1 MLLSSHSNT
10 FINCK
15 VATFIRLPIVS
26 KRKCFDINSSVTVK
40 EHVVSDL
47 LTCEHGDYRTMF
59 HVSGDAIRFTNYH
72 VEKYRN
78 MNLIP
83 LFDYKIKVYNLLNI
97 NPQQY
102 IGSPSIFVKAPNG
115 DLYAVFEH
123 YSIKTD
129 NYNYIKYYLFT
140 INNLTKGKEIFRY
153 EGENP
158 GDWMRRDNQN
168 LFPTFSYT
176 KPLYNSFVIIMRID
190 THNKLEKNC
199 IYILDLLEDTVK
211 EVSYDL
217 KNYIKKHIDNF
228 VYSLKEN
235 YEIIVEADN
244 IFVNPSIV
252 LNHSLTPYTPISVYE
267 EIPDSDCKLI
277 KYKDKIPIYSQCE
290 STFLLKLESIISH
303 KTMQQQN
310 ESETKLSCSLVIQF
324 SAYIEN
330 NELNILLICKK
341 IQINVSTVDY
351 NMPID
356 EILLHERHPINHRYN
371 ISESRLYSIDAFFD
385 DYVLKNRDIYHW
397 DGDSYKLAYKIS
409 NANINT
415 LKRRGMRFITIK
427 NQSVLAI
434 IQPKLAKRNQNYVNL
449 EDNYIVDLSE
459 IKEMININKEQ
470 NKQVLIIDVNKYIKR
485 ISIKDLVTRIL
496 KKIRN
501 RRTKCKSKLYKSYI
515 SVETGILYIFIV
527 LRCILL
533 KGKKIQRETLH
544 TRFAIVKHNI
554 RGDPSLSKILFLSN
568 PYSLTYA
575 IHRILPNEILNK
587 INNKEDMN
595 IHFSYFLN
603 YLNNISENENEIF
616 YLHEGELMVR
626 HKITTDNIRNLVSI
640 MEFNDIK
647 YNRKFELRFKSE
659 SNSAINSRD
668 RITIKPSIN
677 RYDDIVVHSFDIK
690 IITKGTDKHF
700 NYKDAVIFSA
710 INLIYATQINS
721 YN

>member
-1 MLLSSHSNT
+1 MIFSTHGNFL
-10 FINCK
+10 INCK
-15 VATFIRLPIVS
+15 VATFIRLPVVS

-40 EHVVSDL
+40 EHIVSDL
-47 LTCEHGDYRTMF
+47 FTCEHGDYRTMF
-59 HVSGDAIRFTNYH
+59 HVSGDTIRFNNH
-72 VEKYRN
+72 QIEKYRG

-83 LFDYKIKVYNLLNI
+83 LFDHKSKAYNLLII

-102 IGSPSIFVKAPNG
+102 IGISSMFVKVPNG
-115 DLYAVFEH
+115 DLYAVFKH
-123 YSIKTD
+123 YSIKTH
-129 NYNYIKYYLFT
+129 NYKYIKYYLLA

-158 GDWMRRDNQN
+158 GQLMRRDDQN

-176 KPLYNSFVIIMRID
+176 KPLYNSFIIIMRID
-190 THNKLEKNC
+190 THNKLEKTC
-199 IYILDLLEDTVK
+199 IYILDLLKETTK

-217 KNYIKKHIDNF
+217 KNYIKKNIDSF
-228 VYSLKEN
+228 VYRLKEN
-235 YEIIVEADN
+235 HEIVVETDN
-244 IFVNPSIV
+244 IFVNPRIV
-252 LNHSLTPYTPISVYE
+252 LSHFLTPYTPISTHE

>member
-1 MLLSSHSNT
+1 
-10 FINCK
+10 
-15 VATFIRLPIVS
+15 
-26 KRKCFDINSSVTVK
+26 
-40 EHVVSDL
+40 
-47 LTCEHGDYRTMF
+47 
-59 HVSGDAIRFTNYH
+59 
-72 VEKYRN
+72 
-78 MNLIP
+78 
-83 LFDYKIKVYNLLNI
+83 
-97 NPQQY
+97 
-102 IGSPSIFVKAPNG
+102 
-115 DLYAVFEH
+115 
-123 YSIKTD
+123 
-129 NYNYIKYYLFT
+129 
-140 INNLTKGKEIFRY
+140 
-153 EGENP
+153 
-158 GDWMRRDNQN
+158 
-168 LFPTFSYT
+168 
-176 KPLYNSFVIIMRID
+176 
-190 THNKLEKNC
+190 
-199 IYILDLLEDTVK
+199 
-211 EVSYDL
+211 
-217 KNYIKKHIDNF
+217 
-228 VYSLKEN
+228 
-235 YEIIVEADN
+235 
-244 IFVNPSIV
+244 
-252 LNHSLTPYTPISVYE
+252 
-267 EIPDSDCKLI
+267 
-277 KYKDKIPIYSQCE
+277 
-290 STFLLKLESIISH
+290 
-303 KTMQQQN
+303 
-310 ESETKLSCSLVIQF
+310 
-324 SAYIEN
+324 
-330 NELNILLICKK
+330 
-341 IQINVSTVDY
+341 
-351 NMPID
+351 
-356 EILLHERHPINHRYN
+356 
-371 ISESRLYSIDAFFD
+371 
-385 DYVLKNRDIYHW
+385 
-397 DGDSYKLAYKIS
+397 LAYKLR

-415 LKRRGMRFITIK
+415 LKRRGMCFITIK